1 MLFLTPPRTAEHIRA
16 FCAQFNEGIRVEYKA
31 NFDENVRRNLPKV
44 LSSFANS
51 LGGVLILGITANN
64 GVPQGLIEGFEPPA
78 RDEIPLTIE
87 NICLQN
93 INPAVFPRVTE
104 VPSDVPGSRFVVV
117 EIDESA
123 EAPHAIENGARVYV
137 RTGNA
142 ANPFELAD
150 VDSIIKLLRRREYPL
165 QTRRVLLE
173 RAHSRSF
180 TQDRISPQVHVSVC
194 PVFPKGP
201 LCAITDCWNFLYNT
215 PYRGGRFF
223 PRATL
228 RRIENGAA
236 SFGNG
241 ESGEVNN
248 HGLVLGRK
256 IIESALLH
264 EQRYLQFRDVFHLCV
279 RVYWCAARVL
289 ETVGYRGDVT
299 IEIRLVKMLQQ
310 PLPFL
315 PWEGFEA
322 AEFTSYDAEISA
334 TQILPA
340 EHLRS
345 NALANIQELFAQL
358 CWPLWQSEAE
368 FPDAALR
375 EYIRQT
381 LEAMALR

>member
-1 MLFLTPPRTAEHIRA
+1 VLFITPPTTAEHIRA
-16 FCAQFNEGIRVEYKA
+16 FCARFNEGIRVEYKA

-51 LGGVLILGITANN
+51 LGGVLILGITADN
-64 GVPQGLIEGFEPPA
+64 GVPRVPIEGFEPPE

-104 VPSDVPGSRFVVV
+104 IPSDVPRGRFVVV

-123 EAPHAIENGARVYV
+123 EAPHAIENSTRVYV

-150 VDSIIKLLRRREYPL
+150 VDSLIELLRRRENPL
-165 QTRRVLLE
+165 QTRRTLLE
-173 RAHSRSF
+173 KAHSRFF
-180 TQDRISPQVHVSVC
+180 TPDDLSPQVHVSVC
-194 PVFPKGP
+194 PVFPKNP
-201 LCAITDCWNFLYNT
+201 LCSVMDCWNFLYNT

-256 IIESALLH
+256 IIESAARGEH
-264 EQRYLQFRDVFHLCV
+264 RYLQFRDVFHLCV

-289 ETVGYRGDVT
+289 ETVGYRGNVT
-299 IEIRLVKMLQQ
+299 VEIRLVKMLRQS
-310 PLPFL
+310 LPFL

-322 AEFTSYDAEISA
+322 AEFTAYDAEISA

-345 NALANIQELFAQL
+345 NALANVQELFVQL

-368 FPDAALR
+368 FPDVALR
-375 EYIRQT
+375 EYIGQT
-381 LEAMALR
+381 LDGMALR